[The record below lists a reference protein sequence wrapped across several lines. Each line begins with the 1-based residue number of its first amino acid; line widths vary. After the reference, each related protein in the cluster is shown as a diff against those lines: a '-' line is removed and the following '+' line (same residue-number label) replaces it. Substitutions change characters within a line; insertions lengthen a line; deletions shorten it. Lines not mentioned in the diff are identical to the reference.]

1 MQHKATRIS
10 LYFVLALVT
19 IMAGCGAGGDYTG
32 VEYMPDM
39 KHSRAFETYTPTS
52 VFADG
57 KTAQLPVEG
66 TIKRGF
72 QPYNYEN
79 TNIDYERAGQEVR
92 SPFNSYEH
100 KNSLEEGKKLYNIY
114 CAVCHGKKGAA
125 NGTIVENGK
134 YPPPP
139 SYFREDI
146 LKLPEGKMFHSVTHG
161 KNLMGGYSSQLNQE
175 ERWQVVSYIRD
186 MQAKHIAK
194 QEKISEEAA
203 LRRLF
208 VGEGYLTAA
217 EEARIAEA
225 HSNPVVDDE
234 YAGLKSIE
242 ELLEEYQA
250 SHHGHGGDGHD
261 AHGGV
266 HGQGHGSEHK
276 DIKGDSHDSHGGV
289 HGKDHGH
296 TENHG
301 HTEEHGE
308 GHHDKDEQH
317 KEDHEGDHKEVIKE
331 KVEPVKEPVKAVVE
345 KPAKIV
351 EEVKAV
357 AKEAE
362 VKLSK
367 EYSAL
372 TFDSKPKKGLG
383 FLLENV
389 QFSSGNSNLRGNSTD
404 DLNRLTNILTNNSN
418 LRVRVVGHTDSTGDE
433 EKNVE
438 LSKERAEE
446 VKNYLVNTS
455 GIEESRV
462 QTRGLG
468 SKKPVA
474 ANNTRE
480 GRQKNRRTE
489 VIFR

>member
-10 LYFVLALVT
+10 TYFVLALVT
-19 IMAGCGAGGDYTG
+19 IIAGCGAGGDYTG

-72 QPYNYEN
+72 KPYNYAN
-79 TNIDYERAGQEVR
+79 TNVDYERAGQEVK

-146 LKLPEGKMFHSVTHG
+146 LALPEGKMFHSVTHG

-175 ERWQVVSYIRD
+175 ERWKVVSYIRD
-186 MQAKHIAK
+186 MQTKHIAK

-208 VGEGYLTAA
+208 VGAGYLSPQQEAA
-217 EEARIAEA
+217 MAKA
-225 HSNPVVDDE
+225 HSTPVIDDE

-276 DIKGDSHDSHGGV
+276 NIKSDSHNVHGGV

-296 TENHG
+296 IENHG
-301 HTEEHGE
+301 HTE
-308 GHHDKDEQH
+308 
-317 KEDHEGDHKEVIKE
+317 DHVGDHKEEIKE
-331 KVEPVKEPVKAVVE
+331 KVEPVKEEVKELVE
-345 KPAKIV
+345 KPVKIV
-351 EEVKAV
+351 KEVKKV
-357 AKEAE
+357 AEKAE

-404 DLNRLTNILTNNSN
+404 DLNRLTNILVNNSN
-418 LRVRVVGHTDSTGDE
+418 LRVRIVGHTDSTGDE

-438 LSKERAEE
+438 LSKQRAEE

-455 GIEESRV
+455 GIDESRV

-468 SKKPVA
+468 SAKPVA